1 MSRTVVIAGGG
12 PTGLL
17 LGCELALAG
26 AEPVVVEPRTD
37 DPEFSPGMAVHGRT
51 LEILEQRGLAD
62 RIQEHEMFA
71 WPRTPF
77 AFHWLDLGSVGPT
90 EYTYAYPQW
99 RLERLLRARAAEL
112 GVQLRRGSTVVDYT
126 QDADGVEVRV
136 RAGDGAEETVR
147 AAYLVGAD
155 GADSTVRRLAGIDFV
170 ASGKEYAGVLGD
182 VELEEGEHD
191 NFDGGLY
198 PAGVFGALP
207 LQPGRLRLMTIEFG
221 ARPPGPDVPVTT
233 DELLDSVRRV
243 LGKAPRVART
253 HYLARYGG
261 PTRLAERYR
270 DGRVFLAGDA
280 AHVLFISG
288 TQGVNT
294 GLHDALNL
302 GWKLAAALDGHA
314 RPGLLDT
321 YESER
326 RPVGERVALH
336 SRAQMALMHP
346 LAEITPL
353 RDMVAEL
360 TAIESVNRHL
370 LEMTT
375 AVGYPPPADAEPELD
390 PHPLVGRRVPAVVL
404 TTGAGE
410 TNLLE
415 FLRTGRGLLLDLGSG
430 PDAGNDTAAEALA
443 WADRVDLVTAG
454 SADPDPAA
462 TRILVR
468 PDGFVAWADDAAGAR
483 AKGLTA
489 ALTTWFGDPDP
500 AAEPDPAPA
509 PAPEPAPAAG

>member
-17 LGCELALAG
+17 LACELALAG
-26 AEPVVVEPRTD
+26 AEPVVVEARTD

-51 LEILEQRGLAD
+51 LEILEQRALAD
-62 RIQEHEMFA
+62 RIGEHEMFA

-77 AFHWLDLGSVGPT
+77 AFHWLDLRSVGPT

-99 RLERLLRARAAEL
+99 RLERLLRARAGEL
-112 GVQLRRGSTVVDYT
+112 GVELRRGVRVSDYT
-126 QDADGVEVRV
+126 QDADGVTVHT
-136 RAGDGAEETVR
+136 RAEDGTEETLR

-155 GADSTVRRLAGIDFV
+155 GADSTVRRLAGIEFV

-182 VELEEGEHD
+182 VELEESEHD
-191 NFDGGLY
+191 TFDGGLY

-221 ARPPGPDVPVTT
+221 ATPPAADVPVSTE
-233 DELLDSVRRV
+233 ELLDSVRRV

-302 GWKLAAALDGHA
+302 GWKLAATLAGHA
-314 RPGLLDT
+314 PAGLLDS
-321 YESER
+321 YEGER

-375 AVGYPPPADAEPELD
+375 AVGYPAPADADPGAD
-390 PHPLVGRRVPAVVL
+390 PHALVGRRVPAVTL
-404 TTGAGE
+404 DPGAGD
-410 TNLLE
+410 TKLLE
-415 FLRTGRGLLLDLGSG
+415 LLRTGRGLLVDLTGG
-430 PDAGNDTAAEALA
+430 AGGGADPAEAIA
-443 WADRVDLVTAG
+443 WADRVDIVTAD
-454 SADPDPAA
+454 STEPALDA
-462 TRILVR
+462 TLVLVR

-483 AKGLTA
+483 AKGLGA
-489 ALTTWFGDPDP
+489 ALTTWFG
-500 AAEPDPAPA
+500 EPDEAASAAPA
-509 PAPEPAPAAG
+509 TPSA